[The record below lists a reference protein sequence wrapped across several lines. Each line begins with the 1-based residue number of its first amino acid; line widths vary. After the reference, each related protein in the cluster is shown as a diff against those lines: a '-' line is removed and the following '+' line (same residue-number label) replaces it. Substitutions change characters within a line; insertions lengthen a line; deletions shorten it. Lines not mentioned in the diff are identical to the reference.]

1 MSNKVILS
9 IKGMHCG
16 SCAYLIED
24 ILKEQSG
31 VKDAKVDFVGQTCE
45 VETAGEVKP
54 DDLIKA
60 IHEIP
65 NEEFYAVVQS

>member
-1 MSNKVILS
+1 
-9 IKGMHCG
+9 MHCG

-45 VETAGEVKP
+45 VETEGEIDPQQLVG
-54 DDLIKA
+54 A
-60 IHEIP
+60 IHDIQG
-65 NEEFYAVVQS
+65 EEFAAQIID

>member
-1 MSNKVILS
+1 MISKITLS
-9 IKGMHCG
+9 INGMHCG

-45 VETAGEVKP
+45 VEADEEVKP
-54 DDLIKA
+54 EELIKA
-60 IHEIP
+60 IHEIQG
-65 NEEFYAVVQS
+65 EEFAAQIQS